1 MKYYQLNIY
10 TKRHSDI
17 VQPVIDEV
25 MTYLFENGLGGCFD
39 KSKINLVIDAAW
51 EELKKGWPYF
61 DDYKNNIVVTVEETE
76 IEE

>member
-25 MTYLFENGLGGCFD
+25 MTYLFENGLGGYFD

-61 DDYKNNIVVTVEETE
+61 DDYKDNIVVTVEETE